1 MKHALALVA
10 GLFAALF
17 LLSSCSNQGHTPEQA
32 AVAFTE
38 ALAKGDA
45 QACMD
50 LLYLEDEIRESP
62 HKKMQI
68 QGKVQLIMGSFQEQV
83 EENGGIAKIEPGQ
96 ARYEE
101 DPALPKGV
109 TRAATVVVTIRYKK
123 SEKPLEERQ
132 RLYETKDGWK
142 VRL

>member
-1 MKHALALVA
+1 MKHALALAA

-17 LLSSCSNQGHTPEQA
+17 LLSSCSNQAQTPEQT

-68 QGKVQLIMGSFQEQV
+68 QGKVQLVMGSFQEQV
-83 EENGGIAKIEPGQ
+83 EENGGIAKIEPGR

-101 DPALPKGV
+101 NAALPNGV
-109 TRAATVVVTIRYKK
+109 TRAATVVVTIRHKK
-123 SEKPLEERQ
+123 SEKPQEERQ
-132 RLYETKDGWK
+132 KLYETKDGWK